1 MMSREFVDAVVA
13 GNNIGAEEVFKSTV
27 GAKVGDALEVKRRD
41 LANTFVKT
49 MSTEPEDSDV

>member
-1 MMSREFVDAVVA
+1 MSREFVDAISS

-27 GAKVGDALEVKRRD
+27 GAKVGDALEIKRKD

-49 MSTEPEDSDV
+49 MSTEDRKSVV

>member
-27 GAKVGDALEVKRRD
+27 GDKVGDALEVKRRD